1 MIAAAK
7 KGKALDMG
15 VNAGHGLHYHNVEEI
30 VAIPEID
37 ELSIGH
43 SIIAR
48 ALFVGLDRAIRD
60 MLALI
65 R

>member
-1 MIAAAK
+1 
-7 KGKALDMG
+7 
-15 VNAGHGLHYHNVEEI
+15 VRPI
-30 VAIPEID
+30 VQIPEID

-48 ALFVGLDRAIRD
+48 AVLIGLDKAVRD
-60 MLALI
+60 MIALI